1 MEEKDLEKTA
11 AGQMGQSEAENAASE
26 ASEKAAQPEKETKAD
41 KKAKKK
47 GLEEE
52 NEKLR
57 QQLGE
62 TNDKYVRLMAE
73 FDNYRR
79 RTAKERLELIATAGK
94 GILEGFLPVVDDC
107 ERALKMLRESGTD
120 ASAIEGTELIYNK
133 LTAYLL
139 SKGLKKIEAVGKD
152 FDTDFHEAVAQ
163 FPAPSPEMK
172 NKIIDVVQEGYM
184 LGEKVVRFAKVVV
197 GI

>member
-1 MEEKDLEKTA
+1 MEEKDIEQQE
-11 AGQMGQSEAENAASE
+11 AGQQPEETAQTVENQE
-26 ASEKAAQPEKETKAD
+26 QKAAEKPEKETRAD
-41 KKAKKK
+41 RKAKKR

-52 NEKLR
+52 NGKLR

-79 RTAKERLELIATAGK
+79 RTAKERLELIETAGK

-107 ERALKMLRESGTD
+107 ERALKMLRESGAD

-133 LTAYLL
+133 LVAFLT

-152 FDTDFHEAVAQ
+152 FNTDFHEAVAQ
-163 FPAPSPEMK
+163 FPAPQPELK
-172 NKIIDVVQEGYM
+172 NKIIDVIQEGYM
-184 LGEKVVRFAKVVV
+184 LGDKVVRFAKVVV

>member
-1 MEEKDLEKTA
+1 MEEKDIEQQEAGAKADETA
-11 AGQMGQSEAENAASE
+11 QTVENQEQE
-26 ASEKAAQPEKETKAD
+26 ASKQPEVESRAD
-41 KKAKKK
+41 RRAKKK

-73 FDNYRR
+73 FDNFRR
-79 RTAKERLELIATAGK
+79 RTAKERLDLIETAGK
-94 GILEGFLPVVDDC
+94 DILVGFLPVVDDL
-107 ERALKMLRESGTD
+107 ERALKMLRESGAD

-133 LTAYLL
+133 LFSFLT

-163 FPAPSPEMK
+163 FPAPQPEMK
-172 NKIIDVVQEGYM
+172 NKIIDVTMDGYL
-184 LGEKVVRFAKVVV
+184 LGEKVVRYAKVVV

>member
-1 MEEKDLEKTA
+1 MEEKDIEQQEAGAKADETA
-11 AGQMGQSEAENAASE
+11 QTVENQEQEAP
-26 ASEKAAQPEKETKAD
+26 KQPEVESRSD
-41 KKAKKK
+41 RRSKKR

-73 FDNYRR
+73 FDNFRR
-79 RTAKERLELIATAGK
+79 RTAKERLDLIETAGK
-94 GILEGFLPVVDDC
+94 DILVGFLPVVDDL
-107 ERALKMLRESGTD
+107 ERALKMLRESGAD

-133 LTAYLL
+133 LFSFLT

-163 FPAPSPEMK
+163 FPAPQPEMK
-172 NKIIDVVQEGYM
+172 NKVIDVTMDGYL
-184 LGEKVVRFAKVVV
+184 LGEKVVRYAKVVV

>member
-1 MEEKDLEKTA
+1 MEEKDIEQQEAGAKADETA
-11 AGQMGQSEAENAASE
+11 QTVENQEQEAP
-26 ASEKAAQPEKETKAD
+26 KQPEGESRSD
-41 KKAKKK
+41 RRSKKR

-73 FDNYRR
+73 FDNFRR
-79 RTAKERLELIATAGK
+79 RTAKERLDLIETAGK
-94 GILEGFLPVVDDC
+94 DILVGFLPVVDDL
-107 ERALKMLRESGTD
+107 ERALKMLRESGAD

-133 LTAYLL
+133 LFAFLT

-163 FPAPSPEMK
+163 FPAPQPEMK
-172 NKIIDVVQEGYM
+172 NKIIDVTMDGYL
-184 LGEKVVRFAKVVV
+184 LGEKVVRYAKVVV

>member
-1 MEEKDLEKTA
+1 MEEKDIETQEAGTQAEETA
-11 AGQMGQSEAENAASE
+11 QATENQEQQAEP
-26 ASEKAAQPEKETKAD
+26 QQEKESRAD
-41 KKAKKK
+41 RRAKKK

-79 RTAKERLELIATAGK
+79 RTAKERLELIETAGK

-107 ERALKMLRESGTD
+107 ERALKMLRESNAD
-120 ASAIEGTELIYNK
+120 QSAVEGTELIYNK
-133 LTAYLL
+133 LVAFLT

-163 FPAPSPEMK
+163 FPAPQPELK

>member
-1 MEEKDLEKTA
+1 MEEKDIETREAGTQAEETA
-11 AGQMGQSEAENAASE
+11 QATENQEQQAEP
-26 ASEKAAQPEKETKAD
+26 QQEKESRAD
-41 KKAKKK
+41 RRAKKK

-79 RTAKERLELIATAGK
+79 RTAKERLELIETAGK

-107 ERALKMLRESGTD
+107 ERALKMLRESNAD
-120 ASAIEGTELIYNK
+120 QSAVEGTELIYNK
-133 LTAYLL
+133 LVAFLT

-163 FPAPSPEMK
+163 FPAPQPELK